1 MTGFDDDPFPD
12 PDAVLLDGGTFRLY
26 SNRIE
31 EDRGLFLRSTDVT
44 YYSDV
49 TSAQLSGR
57 LLTVSRNGTRRVV
70 VLQFRRKEQ
79 ARIALH
85 IINLCKQ

>member
-1 MTGFDDDPFPD
+1 MTGFDDMPFPD
-12 PDAVLLDGGTFRLY
+12 PDAVLFDGGTFRLY
-26 SNRIE
+26 ANRIE

-44 YYSDV
+44 YYSDIA
-49 TSAQLSGR
+49 SAQLSGR
-57 LLTVSRNGTRRVV
+57 LLTISRNGTRRVV